1 MFLLRFLNLILLLSF
16 VGCLAGAMAGLI
28 VFAPFVG
35 GAWFLTLI
43 AIMGSD
49 GNAPK
54 PATGAQRDPQRAT
67 EPVRLVDSAMRSRPV
82 RESTVGA

>member
-1 MFLLRFLNLILLLSF
+1 MVLLRLLNLILLLSL

-43 AIMGSD
+43 AIAGSD

-54 PATGAQRDPQRAT
+54 PAARAQREPQRAT
-67 EPVRLVDSAMRSRPV
+67 EPGRLVDSATRPRPV
-82 RESTVGA
+82 RKRTVGA